1 MNNNKGYGRAVRRPS
16 DTSPSRTTADSTRS
30 RTYSP
35 ARKISS
41 PSTPRQPR
49 ANAGSRPGV
58 TRSSY
63 RPDSARRVRATRG
76 ESAVYRNSPR
86 RAATHTAGA
95 ERSRSTR
102 NTAARSSAPVLYG
115 REARLV
121 ERTDR
126 QLRRLEKKEQ
136 RLVAAELEWQSE
148 VERVR
153 GGVDKVM
160 LVIILILLALGT
172 LIIYSASYPIGISS
186 YDDGMYYLKRH
197 LLFMLLGGA
206 AMFVASYVPYTWYKK
221 WFGFALYALAAV
233 LLVVAAFAGGSDGT
247 AVSRWIS
254 IGPVRFQPSE
264 IMKIALVML
273 LAWYLDKYAD
283 RLKSHRTVGEKIEL
297 LRDKRRGAFSSRV
310 SKAFPRNGGTDKL
323 GTYLYNTFFPLC
335 IVGGSCLL
343 VLIGKHLSGT
353 VIVGVIG
360 LAVMLVAG
368 CHVAYTVLTTLAV
381 GVPVVAVYLM
391 SNAYALQRVLTFTS
405 DNADTLAEKW
415 QATQGALAI
424 GSGGLF
430 GVGFA
435 ESRQKFGYVSEPYND
450 FIFSIWCEEF
460 GFIGAALLIGLFVA
474 FIWRGCVI
482 AMRAP
487 DKYSMLLA
495 FGITT
500 QVGVQAVLNM
510 MVVCGVLPTTGVSL
524 PFISYGGTALAVL
537 MAEMG
542 VLLSISRRSYR
553 KTA

>member
-16 DTSPSRTTADSTRS
+16 ETKEERDTRRPNPEKRVYSPTRHIGTSNGATTDSRSIRTQNTNTIHSTYKSGNGRPHATRSASTRYREAS
-30 RTYSP
+30 QT
-35 ARKISS
+35 
-41 PSTPRQPR
+41 
-49 ANAGSRPGV
+49 ANM
-58 TRSSY
+58 RSNTAY
-63 RPDSARRVRATRG
+63 R
-76 ESAVYRNSPR
+76 ENSH
-86 RAATHTAGA
+86 RAA
-95 ERSRSTR
+95 S
-102 NTAARSSAPVLYG
+102 PVLYG
-115 REARLV
+115 REARIV

-126 QLRRLEKKEQ
+126 QLKRLENKEK
-136 RLVAAELEWQSE
+136 RLVAAELEWQAD

-153 GGVDKVM
+153 GGIDKVM

-172 LIIYSASYPIGISS
+172 LIVYSASYPIGISS
-186 YDDGMYYLKRH
+186 EGDGMYYLKKH
-197 LLFMLLGGA
+197 LMFMALGGG
-206 AMFVASYVPYTWYKK
+206 AMFVASYVPYTWYKNFLG
-221 WFGFALYALAAV
+221 FGLYALAAV
-233 LLVVAAFAGGSDGT
+233 LLVVAAVVGKSDT
-247 AVSRWIS
+247 SSAVSRWIT
-254 IGPVRFQPSE
+254 IGPIRFQPSE

-273 LAWYLDKYAD
+273 LAWYLDKYD
-283 RLKSHRTVGEKIEL
+283 DKLKSRRTVGEKIEIL
-297 LRDKRRGAFSSRV
+297 KDKRRGAFSARF
-310 SKAFPRNGGTDKL
+310 SKAFPKRSGTDRL
-323 GTYLYNTFFPLC
+323 STYMYNTFFPLC

-343 VLIGKHLSGT
+343 VLLGKHLSGT
-353 VIVGVIG
+353 VIVGCIG

-368 CHVAYTVLTTLAV
+368 CHVAYTLATTMAL
-381 GVPVVAVYLM
+381 GIPVVAVYLM
-391 SNAYALQRVLTFTS
+391 SNSYALQRVLTFTS
-405 DNADTLAEKW
+405 ENADTLAEKW

-460 GFIGAALLIGLFVA
+460 GFVGAALLIGLFIA

-542 VLLSISRRSYR
+542 VLLSVSRRSYR